1 MNNVVRPA
9 QWWSDQQPPQL
20 PPEPPDMEARV
31 AKLEALAEKAGERL
45 VAIEKDV
52 ALIRQKQDEFTQHYA
67 TKADLTEAKNSIIV
81 WVVAAVFLAQLLPV
95 VGGLVKQ
102 FFR

>member
-1 MNNVVRPA
+1 MVGPWMRPL
-9 QWWSDQQPPQL
+9 QQ
-20 PPEPPDMEARV
+20 
-31 AKLEALAEKAGERL
+31 AKSFVLRAAFSGVPNLRLHDRQNPARL

-52 ALIRQKQDEFTQHYA
+52 ALIRQKQDEFTKHYA
-67 TKADLTEAKNSIIV
+67 TKADLTEAKNNIIV